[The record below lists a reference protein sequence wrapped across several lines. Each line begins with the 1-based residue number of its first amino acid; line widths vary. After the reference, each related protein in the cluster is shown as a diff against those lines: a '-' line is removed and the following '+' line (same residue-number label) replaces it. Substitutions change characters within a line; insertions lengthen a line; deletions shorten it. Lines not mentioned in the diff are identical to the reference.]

1 MIEKYFQLRQRNT
14 DIRTEVIAGLTTFLT
29 MAYIIVVNPSI
40 LAEAGMDKPAL
51 IAITCIVA
59 AISSIMMGMIP
70 NVPIAMAPG
79 MGLNAFFTYTLVITE
94 GIPWQTALGMVFLAG
109 VLFLLLSLGGFRE
122 QIVKSIPSS
131 LMTSISAG
139 IGLFLLFIGLKN
151 MGVVASHPVTYV
163 TTGAFTPQVLVAI
176 GGFFLSVYLIIRK
189 VRGAILIGI
198 VAATLLSFLLGLETL
213 PESLAPRAIDLSPV
227 AFQLDIPG
235 AFKLALL
242 APLFALLYV
251 DLFDTLGT
259 VIACSKQA
267 GLVKKKGTVERLSYM
282 LGVDAVA
289 TMLSGVLGTSPTTS
303 YIESATGIAAG
314 GRTGL
319 TSVITGLMF
328 LLGLLLIPLI
338 EVVPIYA
345 TAPAL
350 VIVGIFMVKEVANI
364 DFSNYEES
372 IPAILTLIVMPLT
385 FSISMGMAF
394 GFISWVFL
402 KIILLKFNK
411 IPWIMYLIMV
421 LSIASLLV

>member
-1 MIEKYFQLRQRNT
+1 MIEKYFRLRQRNT

-131 LMTSISAG
+131 LMTAISAG

-151 MGVVASHPVTYV
+151 MGVVGSHPVTYV

-198 VAATLLSFLLGLETL
+198 VVATLLSFLLGLEAL

-350 VIVGIFMVKEVANI
+350 VIVGIFMVKEVTNI
-364 DFSNYEES
+364 DFSHYEES